1 MNYDCS
7 VTTKSLYIHWP
18 FCPYKCHFCP
28 FVAIAGQDQFMHQY
42 HEALKKEILAFA
54 AQMPIKQQLDTVFIG
69 GGTPSTWPDDLLLD
83 MSGTLKDVFIFNDQ
97 TEMSIEV
104 NPGTVRVEQLAAW
117 KQAGINRLSI
127 GVQSLKDSVLS
138 NLNRKQSNADVFWV
152 LEQAS
157 KVFENISVDLIL
169 GLPGVSEQE
178 WKELLAQ
185 AVTWPIKHISVYFL
199 TVHEETPLFFRV
211 KKNEI
216 NLHTDDHMID
226 LYEWTVAHLAA
237 HGFAQ
242 YEISNFSKEGYRSR
256 HNSMYWER
264 KPYKGFGLG
273 ACSFDGNARFQNQ
286 KNLMKY
292 LHAITEGQDHLQF
305 RETLSPAQVHLEKVM
320 LGLRKSEGITMAAL
334 TEHLSGDQKK
344 SLLST
349 VRDLQENKYV
359 HKRDDRII
367 LTPAGLGVQNDIAAR
382 LSW

>member
-7 VTTKSLYIHWP
+7 APTRSLYIHWP

-28 FVAIAGQDQFMHQY
+28 FVAIAGQDQFMQQY
-42 HEALKKEILAFA
+42 HTALKKEIISYAS
-54 AQMPIKQQLDTVFIG
+54 QTTVKQELDTIFIG

-83 MSGTLKDVFIFNDQ
+83 MSGTLEDVFVLNDK
-97 TEMSIEV
+97 TEITIEV
-104 NPGTVRVEQLAAW
+104 NPGTVRIEQLAVW

-138 NLNRKQSNADVFWV
+138 NLNRKQSNTDVFWV

-157 KVFENISVDLIL
+157 KVFDNISVDLIL

-178 WKELLAQ
+178 WQDLIVQ

-199 TVHEETPLFFRV
+199 TVHEETPLYFRV
-211 KKNEI
+211 KKNEL

-226 LYEWTVAHLAA
+226 LYVWTVNYLGE
-237 HGFAQ
+237 HGFKQ
-242 YEISNFSKEGYRSR
+242 YEISNFSKEGNRSR
-256 HNSMYWER
+256 HNSIYWER

-273 ACSFDGNARFQNQ
+273 ACSFDGNSRFQNQ

-292 LHAITEGQDHLQF
+292 MHAINSDQDHLQF
-305 RETLSPAQVHLEKVM
+305 RETLTPAQVHLEKVM
-320 LGLRKSEGITMAAL
+320 LGLRKSEGIAIDTILENVTA
-334 TEHLSGDQKK
+334 EQKT
-344 SLLST
+344 SLLET
-349 VRDLQENKYV
+349 VHYLQESKFV
-359 HKRDDRII
+359 QKRNDRII

>member
-7 VTTKSLYIHWP
+7 VTTRSLYIHWP

-28 FVAIAGQDQFMHQY
+28 FVAIAGQDKFMQQY
-42 HEALKKEILAFA
+42 HDTLKKEIKMYA
-54 AQMPIKQQLDTVFIG
+54 AQVGHKQELDTIFIG
-69 GGTPSTWPDDLLLD
+69 GGTPSTWPDNLLLD
-83 MSGTLKDVFIFNDQ
+83 MSGTLEDVFIFNER
-97 TEMSIEV
+97 TEITIEV
-104 NPGTVRVEQLAAW
+104 NPGTVRIEQLAVW

-157 KVFENISVDLIL
+157 KVFDNISVDLIL

-178 WKELLAQ
+178 WKELIGK

-199 TVHEETPLFFRV
+199 TVHEETPLYFRV
-211 KKNEI
+211 KKNEL

-226 LYEWTVAHLAA
+226 LYEWTVAYLDQY
-237 HGFAQ
+237 GFKQ
-242 YEISNFSKEGYRSR
+242 YEISNFAKDGNHSR
-256 HNSMYWER
+256 HNSIYWER
-264 KPYKGFGLG
+264 KPYKAFGLG
-273 ACSFDGNARFQNQ
+273 ACSFDGNSRFQNQ

-292 LHAITEGQDHLQF
+292 MHAINNEQDHLQF
-305 RETLSPAQVHLEKVM
+305 REALTPAQVHLEKIM
-320 LGLRKSEGITMAAL
+320 LGLRRSEGIAVETI
-334 TEHLSGDQKK
+334 TENLNDEQKK
-344 SLLST
+344 SMLDT
-349 VRDLQENKYV
+349 VRYLQESKFV
-359 HKRDDRII
+359 QKRNDRII